1 MPVFRVVS
9 PRVLNAYFC
18 KFKPRLRMTDPTNDA
33 KTPIQK
39 SGTFGSPAQLLN
51 SVLFVLEF
59 IIGELDAAASLLL
72 RRFLG
77 SNGVRR
83 EGGFYILIPSMK
95 VRLPTL
101 ARLEKQ
107 QF

>member
-1 MPVFRVVS
+1 
-9 PRVLNAYFC
+9 
-18 KFKPRLRMTDPTNDA
+18 MTDPTNDA
-33 KTPIQK
+33 NTPIQK

-83 EGGFYILIPSMK
+83 EGGFYIRIVMLDCQLWPGVGKTAI
-95 VRLPTL
+95 
-101 ARLEKQ
+101 
-107 QF
+107 